1 MADAARSAV
10 KEPLIHI
17 TKRTDVSTGKQIVV
31 RVIAIV
37 TAFILCG
44 LLALVL
50 IPAIGENPAK
60 LGTFYKC
67 FIDGSFRSVKI
78 IWRVLRELSVLLCI
92 ALAITPA
99 FKMKFWNIGAEGQV
113 LVGVLAAEG
122 IAFKLGENLS
132 EPLLLILMLV
142 GAIAAGAVWG
152 LIPALC
158 KAQWGTN
165 ETLFTL
171 MMNYIATFL
180 VSFFLSLW
188 ITDGSQVMQKQA
200 HGVLP
205 AISGNANLPV
215 ILCVAVLTVLI
226 FIYLSYSKHG
236 YEISVVGESVN
247 TAKYIGINVKKVI
260 IRTMLLS
267 GALCGFAGFLIGAG
281 INQSVSPTSVGG
293 RGFTAIMVSWLAKFS
308 PAFMVLT
315 SGLIV
320 FLQRGAAEIMSVFNV
335 SGSLADIFVGLA
347 LFFVIGCEFFL
358 NYQLH
363 FRKSKSEGKEKNV

>member
-1 MADAARSAV
+1 MADAVKSTV

-17 TKRTDVSTGKQIVV
+17 TKRTDISVTKQIVV
-31 RVIAIV
+31 RVVAIV
-37 TAFILCG
+37 MAFILCG

-50 IPAIGENPAK
+50 IPSIGDNPAK

-78 IWRVLRELSVLLCI
+78 IWRALRDLSVLLCI

-122 IAFKLGENLS
+122 IAFKLGGTMP
-132 EPLLLILMLV
+132 EPLLLLLMLV
-142 GAIAAGAVWG
+142 GAVAAGAIWG
-152 LIPALC
+152 FIPALC
-158 KAQWGTN
+158 KALWGTN

-200 HGVLP
+200 HGALAP
-205 AISGNANLPV
+205 IAGNANLPV
-215 ILCVAVLTVLI
+215 IICVAVLTVLI
-226 FIYLSYSKHG
+226 FVYLNYSKHG

-247 TAKYIGINVKKVI
+247 TAKYIGINVKKII

-293 RGFTAIMVSWLAKFS
+293 KGFTAIMVSWLAKFS